1 MSGHSKWASIKRK
14 KGAADSKRGQAFT
27 KLANA
32 IAIAAREGEDP
43 ALNYKLRIAIDK
55 AKGVNMPSANIE
67 KSIARGSGKLDEQQI
82 QEVIYEGYG
91 PGRSAIIVQCATD
104 NKNRTLPEVRL
115 VFTKNGGAMAESGA
129 VLFQFAQK
137 GVIQVEASDI
147 EAASLAA
154 IDAGASDIEEDENSI
169 IIYTDPKKLKEVGN
183 NLENAGFSIAG
194 SELSFVASQ
203 SVLIDDKE
211 TAAKLLKLI
220 DSLEELD
227 DVTNVYSNFDI
238 PSSILESISG

>member
-14 KGAADSKRGQAFT
+14 KGAADSKRGQTFT

-32 IAIAAREGEDP
+32 IALAAHEGEDP
-43 ALNYKLRIAIDK
+43 ELNYKLRIAIDK
-55 AKGVNMPSANIE
+55 ARVVNMPSANIE
-67 KSIARGSGKLDEQQI
+67 KSIARGTGKLGTEQI

-115 VFTKNGGAMAESGA
+115 AFTKNGGTMAESGA
-129 VLFQFAQK
+129 VMFQFLQK
-137 GVIQVEASDI
+137 GVVQLETLDTEI
-147 EAASLAA
+147 ASLAA
-154 IDAGASDIEEDENSI
+154 IDAGATDMEEDGRSL
-169 IIYTDPKKLKEVGN
+169 IIYTDPKKLKEVSSN
-183 NLENAGFSIAG
+183 IEKAGFDIVSA
-194 SELSFVASQ
+194 ELSFVPSQ
-203 SVLIDDKE
+203 TVLIESEE

-227 DVTNVYSNFDI
+227 DVSSVYSNFNI
-238 PSSILESISG
+238 PSHILESIS

>member
-14 KGAADSKRGQAFT
+14 KGATDSKRGQAFT

-43 ALNYKLRIAIDK
+43 SLNYKLRIAIDK
-55 AKGVNMPSANIE
+55 AKAVNMPNANIE
-67 KSIARGSGKLDEQQI
+67 KSIARGSGKLGGEQI

-91 PGRSAIIVQCATD
+91 PGRAAIIVQCATD

-115 VFTKNGGAMAESGA
+115 AFTKCGGSMAESGA
-129 VLFQFAQK
+129 VLFQFSQK
-137 GVIQVEASDI
+137 GIINMETPDN
-147 EAASLAA
+147 EAASLVA
-154 IDAGASDIEEDENSI
+154 IDAGAIDMEEDDSGLIVFTDPQELKKVSSSIEE
-169 IIYTDPKKLKEVGN
+169 
-183 NLENAGFSIAG
+183 AGFAITNA
-194 SELSFVASQ
+194 ELGFIPTQTV
-203 SVLIDDKE
+203 SVENEE
-211 TAAKLLKLI
+211 TAIKLLKLI

-238 PSSILESISG
+238 PSQVLESIS